1 MKTGTNIRLVFGGE
15 FCAWLILCVQKE
27 DEFKK
32 EHWKGPGGGERWE
45 RGDGGGQ
52 TRQNSGRGSWDWS
65 EGRQPENHERSE
77 WSGRGSRRNW
87 EEQQHNT
94 RKRPHTPPPTHDK
107 KWTKSNEKSPREG
120 DPKGI
125 SKVKRHFSARTFC
138 LGRHYHSILV
148 FLLLLLR
155 L

>member
-1 MKTGTNIRLVFGGE
+1 MKTGTNIRLVFGGG

-32 EHWKGPGGGERWE
+32 EHWEGRGGGERWE
-45 RGDGGGQ
+45 RGDGGQ